1 MGDVMDIKLNI
12 TFKHDG
18 IIEIN
23 EFDGTFIDN
32 RIVYNDDVRVIIDL
46 DKKKIERISDDYK
59 VELDFTNDI
68 CRIYVKELDNYLNL
82 NMIKEK
88 YEHNNNLLN
97 IVYYIENEKEN
108 KIEYNITYKNM

>member
-18 IIEIN
+18 ITEIN

-32 RIVYNDDVRVIIDL
+32 RIVYNDDVEVTIDL
-46 DKKKIERISDDYK
+46 DNKKIERISDDYK
-59 VELDFTNDI
+59 LELDFINDI

-82 NMIKEK
+82 NIMKEK

-97 IVYYIENEKEN
+97 IAYYIENEKEN
-108 KIEYNITYKNM
+108 KSEYNITYKNI